1 MVEYNNINVKSSD
14 WQLNKLKSAAK
25 NQRGVTLRMNIK
37 MFEGSNLPHDLLLT
51 TRQKS
56 KLRNEFENNASTDI
70 ILKYLKEFN
79 LKNV

>member
-25 NQRGVTLRMNIK
+25 NQRVVTLRMNIK

-56 KLRNEFENNASTDI
+56 KLRNAFENNASTDI

-79 LKNV
+79 LKNF

>member
-25 NQRGVTLRMNIK
+25 NQRGVTLRMNTK

-79 LKNV
+79 LKNF

>member
-1 MVEYNNINVKSSD
+1 MVGYNNINVKSSD
-14 WQLNKLKSAAK
+14 WQLNKLKSAGK

-79 LKNV
+79 LKNF

>member
-51 TRQKS
+51 SRQKS

-79 LKNV
+79 LKNF